1 MQRHNLTKMDKKP
14 NSREKHVFEFFR
26 DLPED
31 ERREMLGIWNQSGM
45 ICREANA
52 NEITEEQT
60 EDALCALHAKLGF
73 DDEHQQE
80 LTSAP
85 QEKSGQSRWMYFLAA
100 AAVLMIAFG
109 LWLATPVTHTIP
121 AGQTAMIELR
131 DGSTISANSGTAVTY
146 SRLFGFSN
154 RTVQIDGEAFF
165 EVNPGETPFI
175 VKANGS
181 VAEVLGTSFNVR
193 SWSTDPEIETRID
206 VASGRVNFFAE
217 SNPAYAVQLTGGYG
231 SRVSELHPVPQD
243 PVAVQLSHALAWR
256 DNNLAFSVQP
266 LSVIFNELERKYDV
280 TIEWNDSK
288 IGQTTLSTFYTQP
301 DNVESVLADICTV
314 KGLNYSR
321 TSTGYR
327 ITRN

>member
-1 MQRHNLTKMDKKP
+1 MAKTN
-14 NSREKHVFEFFR
+14 KHSKDDGKQISEFFR

-31 ERREMLGIWNQSGM
+31 ERREMLGIWNQSG
-45 ICREANA
+45 IIHHEANA
-52 NEITEEQT
+52 NEISEEET
-60 EDALCALHAKLGF
+60 EDALSALHAKLGF
-73 DDEHQQE
+73 DDEHQQDYSDSSQKKVG
-80 LTSAP
+80 T
-85 QEKSGQSRWMYFLAA
+85 GRWLYYLAA
-100 AAVLMIAFG
+100 AAVLMIALG
-109 LWLATPVTHTIP
+109 LWLSTPVTHTIP
-121 AGQTAMIELR
+121 AGQTAVIDLR
-131 DGSTISANSGTAVTY
+131 DGSSISANSGTFVAY
-146 SRLFGFSN
+146 SRIFGFSN

-193 SWSTDPEIETRID
+193 SWSTDPETETRID
-206 VASGRVNFFAE
+206 VASGIVKFFAE
-217 SNPAYAVQLTGGYG
+217 SRPGDAVHLTEGYG
-231 SRVSELHPVPQD
+231 SFVSELHPVPQD
-243 PVAVQLSHALAWR
+243 PVTIQLSHALAWR

-280 TIEWNDSK
+280 TIEWSDAE
-288 IGQTTLSTFYTQP
+288 IAQTTLSTFYTQP